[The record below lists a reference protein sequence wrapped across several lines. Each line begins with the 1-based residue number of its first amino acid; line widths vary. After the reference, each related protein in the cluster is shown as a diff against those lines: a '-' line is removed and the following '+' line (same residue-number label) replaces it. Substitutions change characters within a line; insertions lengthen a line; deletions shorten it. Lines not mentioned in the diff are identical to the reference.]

1 MVYLDEK
8 VKNLCARFID
18 TSGAAQR
25 FQSIPGRIYSMKRT
39 KIVCTMGPSTDS
51 KEVLGALVDAGMDVA
66 RFNFSHGS
74 YEEHKGRMDLLKEV
88 RAEKK
93 KPIAIML
100 DTKGP
105 EIRTKLLDRLPTDLK
120 PGDTVLIDDGLIA
133 MTVQETTDTD
143 VICKVDNGGMLGE
156 RKGINLP
163 NVEIHLPGITEK
175 DKQDIIFGIGQGID
189 FIAASF
195 VRSADNIREIR
206 DLLRQHHAEDVHI
219 IAKVESQEGIRNID
233 GIIQEADGVMVAR
246 GDMGVEIPA
255 WEVPHIQKMIIEK
268 VNAAYKPVIVATQ
281 MLDSM
286 IRNPR
291 PTRAEVTD
299 VATAIMQS
307 TDAIM
312 LSGETA
318 AGKYPVE
325 AVKMMVHICESTE
338 PFYEYRIPEFK
349 KLEGRHSVSSA
360 VGVGAVRTAANVD
373 AKALVI
379 PTMSGFS
386 ARLVSNLR
394 PTQPIYA
401 VSPNDRALHQMQLD
415 WGVLPVK
422 GYEEDSPENIVSHA
436 MYVVERDKLVS
447 SGDMVVITAGD
458 PANNEV
464 RGEGS
469 MTNMMYVIQAR

>member
-1 MVYLDEK
+1 
-8 VKNLCARFID
+8 
-18 TSGAAQR
+18 
-25 FQSIPGRIYSMKRT
+25 
-39 KIVCTMGPSTDS
+39 
-51 KEVLGALVDAGMDVA
+51 
-66 RFNFSHGS
+66 
-74 YEEHKGRMDLLKEV
+74 
-88 RAEKK
+88 
-93 KPIAIML
+93 
-100 DTKGP
+100 
-105 EIRTKLLDRLPTDLK
+105 
-120 PGDTVLIDDGLIA
+120 

-386 ARLVSNLR
+386 ARLVSGLGR
-394 PTQPIYA
+394 
-401 VSPNDRALHQMQLD
+401 
-415 WGVLPVK
+415 
-422 GYEEDSPENIVSHA
+422 
-436 MYVVERDKLVS
+436 S
-447 SGDMVVITAGD
+447 SGEGI
-458 PANNEV
+458 
-464 RGEGS
+464 RGGF
-469 MTNMMYVIQAR
+469 A

>member
-1 MVYLDEK
+1 
-8 VKNLCARFID
+8 
-18 TSGAAQR
+18 
-25 FQSIPGRIYSMKRT
+25 MKRT

-51 KEVLGALVDAGMDVA
+51 REVLSAMIDAGMDVA

-74 YEEHKGRMDLLKEV
+74 YEEHKRRMDLLKEV

-93 KPIAIML
+93 KPIAILL

-105 EIRTKLLDRLPTDLK
+105 EIRTKTLKGGQKVELKDGQTFTLTTREVTGTDEIVSQTYDRLPKDLK
-120 PGDTVLIDDGLIA
+120 AGDTVLIDDGLIA
-133 MTVQETTDTD
+133 MTVQETTETD
-143 VICKVDNGGMLGE
+143 VICKVDNGGLLGE

-163 NVEIHLPGITEK
+163 NVEIHLPGITDK
-175 DKQDIIFGIGQGID
+175 DKEDIIFGLGQGID

-195 VRSADNIREIR
+195 VRNADNIREIR
-206 DLLRQHHAEDVHI
+206 DLLKTHNASDVHI

-233 GIIQEADGVMVAR
+233 SIIKAADGVMVAR

-255 WEVPHIQKMIIEK
+255 WEVPQVQKEIIHK
-268 VNAAYKPVIVATQ
+268 VNSAYKPVIVATQ

-299 VATAIMQS
+299 VSTAIMES

-325 AVKMMVHICESTE
+325 AVKMMARIAEYTE
-338 PFYEYRIPEFK
+338 QRMEYEIPDFQ
-349 KLEGRHSVSSA
+349 KLRGKQSVSSA
-360 VGVGAVRTAANVD
+360 VGVGAVQTAANVK

-386 ARLVSNLR
+386 ARLISNFR
-394 PTQPIYA
+394 PQQPIYA
-401 VSPNDRALHQMQLD
+401 VSPNERALCQMQLD

-422 GYEEDSPENIVSHA
+422 GYREDTTENIVSHA
-436 MYVVERDKLVS
+436 MYVVERDKLVNP
-447 SGDMVVITAGD
+447 GDIVVITAGD

-464 RGEGS
+464 RGEGN
-469 MTNMMYVIQAR
+469 MTNLMYVIQAK

>member
-1 MVYLDEK
+1 
-8 VKNLCARFID
+8 
-18 TSGAAQR
+18 
-25 FQSIPGRIYSMKRT
+25 
-39 KIVCTMGPSTDS
+39 
-51 KEVLGALVDAGMDVA
+51 
-66 RFNFSHGS
+66 
-74 YEEHKGRMDLLKEV
+74 
-88 RAEKK
+88 
-93 KPIAIML
+93 
-100 DTKGP
+100 
-105 EIRTKLLDRLPTDLK
+105 
-120 PGDTVLIDDGLIA
+120 
-133 MTVQETTDTD
+133 
-143 VICKVDNGGMLGE
+143 
-156 RKGINLP
+156 
-163 NVEIHLPGITEK
+163 
-175 DKQDIIFGIGQGID
+175 
-189 FIAASF
+189 
-195 VRSADNIREIR
+195 
-206 DLLRQHHAEDVHI
+206 
-219 IAKVESQEGIRNID
+219 
-233 GIIQEADGVMVAR
+233 
-246 GDMGVEIPA
+246 
-255 WEVPHIQKMIIEK
+255 MIIEK

-401 VSPNDRALHQMQLD
+401 VSPNFA
-415 WGVLPVK
+415 
-422 GYEEDSPENIVSHA
+422 
-436 MYVVERDKLVS
+436 
-447 SGDMVVITAGD
+447 
-458 PANNEV
+458 
-464 RGEGS
+464 
-469 MTNMMYVIQAR
+469 